1 MGSIGCNILAAVN
14 ELEYC
19 IPKNVTLF
27 LEKLIEVGK
36 VDHTRHIFVNF
47 SVGLRAYICRVKS
60 TSDRTGQC
68 SGWLLVSPAADQCF
82 TSNGSAA
89 KYLNGFQNILRSFI
103 VSLHSSMA

>member
-27 LEKLIEVGK
+27 LEELIKVGK

-47 SVGLRAYICRVKS
+47 SVGLRANMCRVES
-60 TSDRTGQC
+60 TSGCWFIR
-68 SGWLLVSPAADQCF
+68 LLINSSLAMVC
-82 TSNGSAA
+82 AA